1 MKRKKKETPDEF
13 RAWWEARE
21 EGIQDLR
28 RRAERIRL
36 ERAAKR
42 KPASLPTGSG
52 ARLAG
57 DAVLLGCLG
66 DSCRDERRDVS
77 VEDARDD
84 VLRA

>member
-21 EGIQDLR
+21 ERIQDLR

-42 KPASLPTGSG
+42 KPA
-52 ARLAG
+52 
-57 DAVLLGCLG
+57 
-66 DSCRDERRDVS
+66 
-77 VEDARDD
+77 
-84 VLRA
+84 

>member
-28 RRAERIRL
+28 QRAERIRL

-42 KPASLPTGSG
+42 KPA
-52 ARLAG
+52 
-57 DAVLLGCLG
+57 
-66 DSCRDERRDVS
+66 
-77 VEDARDD
+77 
-84 VLRA
+84 